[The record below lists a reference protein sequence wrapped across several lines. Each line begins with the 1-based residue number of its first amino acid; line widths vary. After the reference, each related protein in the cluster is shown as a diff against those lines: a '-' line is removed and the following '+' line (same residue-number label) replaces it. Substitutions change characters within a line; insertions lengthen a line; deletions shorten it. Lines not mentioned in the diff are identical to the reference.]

1 MQIIFIIHNKDI
13 ETYYNILK
21 KIAKNINVDYTEK
34 YINIPV

>member
-1 MQIIFIIHNKDI
+1 MSNFT
-13 ETYYNILK
+13 TYFNYLK